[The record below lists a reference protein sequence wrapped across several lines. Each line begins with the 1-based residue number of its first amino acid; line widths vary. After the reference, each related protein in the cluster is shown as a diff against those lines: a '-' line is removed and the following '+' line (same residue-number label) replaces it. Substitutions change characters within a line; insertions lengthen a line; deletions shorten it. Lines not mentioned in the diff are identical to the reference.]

1 MTWHSYKLDEIAQ
14 DLVLKALTRSMDSL
28 NQSYKMRTTVA
39 FGLERF
45 WGEHIRLIAKK
56 PSEGQK
62 KGLYWY
68 DTWNAFRKTM
78 KKAHIYLPKPLMKVD
93 APEKLT
99 MAAKQFWGEAAIKV
113 DKSDV
118 YLTLEDRRIA
128 QAVLIQLCD
137 SLVWWT
143 QRYKDLDIPQASK
156 RDS

>member
-1 MTWHSYKLDEIAQ
+1 
-14 DLVLKALTRSMDSL
+14 
-28 NQSYKMRTTVA
+28 
-39 FGLERF
+39 
-45 WGEHIRLIAKK
+45 
-56 PSEGQK
+56 
-62 KGLYWY
+62 
-68 DTWNAFRKTM
+68 M